1 MVIVSLVE
9 PGPPM
14 NQPSHVV
21 FRLATLLF
29 AILLGVQCVWL
40 LLTEFSRPGIYEFP
54 TNAAAAVA
62 ARNKRID
69 ASWAAMVGVI
79 RGGLWA
85 ESAFTYADLL
95 WGDAG
100 GGANLAQARSSLDHA
115 LADAPHQSSA
125 WLLLAGLASRYQLR
139 GIDAKEAVKMSY
151 YTGPSELELMP
162 LRLQIAAHSDAFSD
176 IELRDSISREVRLLF
191 THQQKFAIVA
201 AYNAA
206 PSAGRQF
213 IEQTIR
219 EIDPS
224 AVESLR
230 ATTQK

>member
-1 MVIVSLVE
+1 MNE
-9 PGPPM
+9 PL
-14 NQPSHVV
+14 HTV

-29 AILLGVQCVWL
+29 AILLFVQSIWL
-40 LLTEFSRPGIYEFP
+40 LSAEFSRPAIYQLP
-54 TNAAAAVA
+54 TDAAAAVA
-62 ARNKRID
+62 VRNKRGD
-69 ASWAAMVGVI
+69 AGWAAVI
-79 RGGLWA
+79 GAFRGDLWA
-85 ESAFTYADLL
+85 ESAFTYADLM

-100 GGANLAQARSSLDHA
+100 GGANLAQALSSLDHA
-115 LADAPHQSSA
+115 LTNAPHQSSA
-125 WLLLAGLASRYQLR
+125 WLLLAGLASRYQLP

-162 LRLQIAAHSDAFSD
+162 LRLWIAAHSGAFSD
-176 IELRDSISREVRLLF
+176 IELRDPISREVRLLF
-191 THQQKFAIVA
+191 THQQKSAIVA

-206 PSAGRQF
+206 GSAGRQF